1 MAATGRDARA
11 AAAEAVRAAADDLV
25 ALSHGV
31 HADAELAFEEHRS
44 SARVAEGLAAAGFDV
59 THGLAGMDTAV
70 DARFGTGD
78 LTIAICAEYDA
89 LPAVGHA
96 CGHNVIAAAAV
107 GAGLALAPLA
117 DELGITVRV
126 LGTPAEEGGGGKI
139 LMLDAGVFDG
149 VHAAMMVHPA
159 PYESLTIP
167 CLAVEHVGVTYRGKE
182 AHASAFPELGRNAA
196 DALTVAQVAVGLLR
210 QHITSDQRIHGI
222 VTHGGD
228 APNVVPGRTEGA
240 WYVRAATLAA
250 LEELSPR
257 VQRCF
262 EAGALA
268 TGCDVEVE
276 LKGPRYSE
284 FLPDATL
291 LAAYAREATAVGR
304 VLPAEGEDRGLA
316 GSTDMA
322 NVSLRVPTIHPML
335 AIEADG
341 AVNHQPE
348 FTAAAARPSA
358 DRAVLDGALAMA
370 RTVIAVAEDPA
381 ARATLLAAA
390 ARS

>member
-1 MAATGRDARA
+1 MGTARDARG
-11 AAAEAVRAAADDLV
+11 AAADAVAAAVDDLI

-44 SARVAEGLAAAGFDV
+44 SARVAEALSAAGFDV
-59 THGLAGMDTAV
+59 THGLARMDTAV
-70 DARFGTGD
+70 DARFGTGE
-78 LTIAICAEYDA
+78 LTVAICAEYDA

-210 QHITSDQRIHGI
+210 QHITADQRIHGI

-268 TGCDVEVE
+268 TGCEVEVA

-304 VLPAEGEDRGLA
+304 VLPAPGEDRGLA

-358 DRAVLDGALAMA
+358 DRAVLDGAVAMA
-370 RTVIAVAEDPA
+370 RTVIAVAEDPT

-390 ARS
+390 RS

>member
-1 MAATGRDARA
+1 MGTGRDARGAAAGVVA
-11 AAAEAVRAAADDLV
+11 AAAEDLI

-44 SARVAEGLAAAGFDV
+44 SARVAEALAAAGFDV

-70 DARFGTGD
+70 DARIGTGD
-78 LTIAICAEYDA
+78 LTVAICAEYDA

-107 GAGLALAPLA
+107 GAGLALAPLV
-117 DELGITVRV
+117 DELGITLRV

-196 DALTVAQVAVGLLR
+196 DALTVAQVAIGLLR
-210 QHITSDQRIHGI
+210 QHITADQRIHGI

-228 APNVVPGRTEGA
+228 APNVVPGRTEGS

-257 VQRCF
+257 VHRCF

-276 LKGPRYSE
+276 LRSPRYSE

-358 DRAVLDGALAMA
+358 DRAVLDGATAMA
-370 RTVIAVAEDPA
+370 RTVVAVAEDPA
-381 ARATLLAAA
+381 ARAALIAAA